1 MVDRREADLQTKLN
15 EATNVDR
22 EKKEFLKNF
31 FEDEEP
37 LKANKAPKTKSTR
50 KQINDR
56 NASSR
61 PSTTAAKHRGS
72 RYASPSKVNT
82 SSKSA
87 SASNLRPKRRTAGS
101 GSSRLYDRRP
111 NTSQSLRGKRGP
123 PVRKSP
129 KKYAPVNMDIINR
142 LSRPR
147 QKKAK

>member
-31 FEDEEP
+31 
-37 LKANKAPKTKSTR
+37 LKTKSHIKANKSPKSIR

-56 NASSR
+56 NASTR

-82 SSKSA
+82 PSKSA
-87 SASNLRPKRRTAGS
+87 SASNLT
-101 GSSRLYDRRP
+101 
-111 NTSQSLRGKRGP
+111 T
-123 PVRKSP
+123 
-129 KKYAPVNMDIINR
+129 
-142 LSRPR
+142 
-147 QKKAK
+147 KAKDSWKWQ